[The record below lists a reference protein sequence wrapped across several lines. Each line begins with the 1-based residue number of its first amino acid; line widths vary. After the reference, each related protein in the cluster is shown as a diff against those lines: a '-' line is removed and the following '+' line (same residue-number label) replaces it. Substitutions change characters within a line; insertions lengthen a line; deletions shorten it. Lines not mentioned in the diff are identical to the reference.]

1 MNIKKRILV
10 APLNWGLGHATR
22 CIPII
27 NALIEQEFE
36 PIIAT
41 DGDAL
46 QLLKK
51 EFPKLIYLELPS
63 YRIKYSKYGFLLKW
77 QLFKTIPKLFK
88 SVKKEKKVIEELIKT
103 HHIKGII
110 SDNRFGVY
118 TSNKD
123 VPTVYITHQ
132 LQVFSGFATTWLT
145 TRLHQQIIKKHTK
158 CWVPDFENTQNL
170 SGKLG
175 HINNHKLN
183 LKYLGPLSR
192 FTKTKATTQKYNILV
207 LLSGPEPQRSLLED
221 KILNELKNY
230 KESIIVVKGVVEHTQ
245 KITPQNAMTI
255 YNFMQST
262 ELEQIIKDSD
272 IVISRSGYTTIMD
285 LAVLLKKKVFFIPTP
300 GQNEQLYLAKRM
312 QQLQIAPYCKQDDF
326 TIESLKEINCYKG
339 FEMIENNL
347 NFSELF
353 SLFKGE

>member
-51 EFPKLIYLELPS
+51 EFPKLICLELPS

-123 VPTVYITHQ
+123 VSTVYITHQ

-145 TRLHQQIIKKHTK
+145 TRLHQQIIKKHTE
-158 CWVPDFENTQNL
+158 CWIPDFENTQNL

-192 FTKTKATTQKYNILV
+192 FTKTKATTPKYNILV

-221 KILNELKNY
+221 KILSELKNY

-245 KITPQNAMTI
+245 KTTRQNTMVI

-285 LAVLLKKKVFFIPTP
+285 LVVLLKKKVFFIPTP

-326 TIESLKEINCYKG
+326 TIESLKEINWYKG